1 MKLNRRSF
9 SDKVT
14 KLIPRLRRY
23 ALVLCQSKSDAEDL
37 LQTTLERALSKKK
50 QWQKNTHLD
59 RWMFTIMS
67 SQWKN
72 ECRHN
77 KVKRGNGLDNNVQEI
92 IDSHSIN
99 PETAA
104 ERTFLHNQ
112 VFKEVMALP
121 ENHREAILFVY
132 IEGMKYQDAADIL
145 SIPLGT
151 LMSRLARA
159 RIILA
164 DKFTEGGFENSFD
177 NNSDSSVTVIKF
189 NKHRG

>member
-1 MKLNRRSF
+1 MKLNKRSF
-9 SDKVT
+9 SDSLT

-23 ALVLCQSKSDAEDL
+23 ALVLTQSNTDGEDL
-37 LQTTLERALSKKK
+37 LQTTLERALLKKS

-77 KVKRGNGLDNNVQEI
+77 KVKRGNGLDNNVQQI
-92 IDSHSIN
+92 VDSYTAN
-99 PETAA
+99 PETEA
-104 ERTFLHNQ
+104 ERTFLQNR
-112 VFKEVMALP
+112 VLKEVMALS
-121 ENHREAILFVY
+121 EDHREAILFVY

-159 RIILA
+159 RMILA
-164 DKFTEGGFENSFD
+164 DRFSEKSFD
-177 NNSDSSVTVIKF
+177 KNTTVIELK
-189 NKHRG
+189 KHRG